1 MPNLNDL
8 LGNLSALD
16 SLQGKRYLLE
26 IYQNRVQIPEPNDRI
41 HKNECS
47 LSFDTPVSSSP
58 QIRFKQEHNAE
69 SE

>member
-8 LGNLSALD
+8 LGNLSALN

-26 IYQNRVQIPEPNDRI
+26 IYQNHVRIPEPNDRI
-41 HKNECS
+41 YKNKCS
-47 LSFDTPVSSSP
+47 LSFDTPVCSSP
-58 QIRFKQEHNAE
+58 QICFKQEHNTE